1 MCLQI
6 TFLPDVVR
14 WLPQAP
20 LLHYRMPQ
28 IARQKPLPR
37 RPISCFGDLVL
48 QHPSPSVGIKFR
60 LAAFS
65 IAIAVMVAIIA
76 ATAHN
81 AWRRGG
87 ELRERLTAVQLKSFQ
102 IADHL
107 QETILELNNSVLRY
121 GAYRDTNA
129 WAHFQIASRELDRW
143 IDDQRAV
150 LATDSERRLLDLIN
164 TNYDFYI
171 AAA

>member
-1 MCLQI
+1 
-6 TFLPDVVR
+6 
-14 WLPQAP
+14 
-20 LLHYRMPQ
+20 
-28 IARQKPLPR
+28 
-37 RPISCFGDLVL
+37 L

-102 IADHL
+102 IADHI
-107 QETILELNNSVLRY
+107 QETILELNNSVLRF
-121 GAYRDTNA
+121 GAYHDTNA
-129 WAHFQIASRELDRW
+129 WSHFQITSQELDRW
-143 IDDQRAV
+143 IDAQRAV
-150 LATDSERRLLDLIN
+150 LSTEGERRLLDLIN
-164 TNYDFYI
+164 TNYDYYMS
-171 AAA
+171 AAGEIEDRVRSSAPGSIGLKDFAEF